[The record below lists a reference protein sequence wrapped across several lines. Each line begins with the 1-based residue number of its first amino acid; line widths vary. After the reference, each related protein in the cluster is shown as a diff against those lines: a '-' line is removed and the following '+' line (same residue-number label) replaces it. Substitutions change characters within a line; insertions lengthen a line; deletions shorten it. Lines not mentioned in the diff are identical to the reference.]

1 MKTLFSM
8 PKKLTKA
15 EIDFDKVE
23 KFRNNEIDRVT
34 TDDICRWYAEKYRRY
49 YSSEP
54 LDYNIFNTRK
64 VFNSIMEKYKLSK
77 HEFVVELNNWF
88 VRYNKLSKSGYETL
102 TISSMRKE
110 WVINALMNNK
120 QTYLKN
126 GKSTTNKKVNN
137 DIVSDEYF

>member
-1 MKTLFSM
+1 M
-8 PKKLTKA
+8 
-15 EIDFDKVE
+15 
-23 KFRNNEIDRVT
+23 
-34 TDDICRWYAEKYRRY
+34 
-49 YSSEP
+49 
-54 LDYNIFNTRK
+54 
-64 VFNSIMEKYKLSK
+64 MEKYKLSK

-126 GKSTTNKKVNN
+126 GKSTTDKKVNN